1 MEELFKKSFVLN
13 KAEDIGGYLNISRK
27 AVANIA
33 EYLPI
38 FGVGETRFKYV
49 TTTRLLD
56 FIESRIPLITNGQFN
71 TFKDLVETS
80 QIKLLDNPNFYKKV
94 ITQAITIA
102 FNNLKGG
109 VAKTTTVAN
118 LAAIL
123 ASLNQKVLLV
133 DADMQNQLSDHFTGE
148 DYEGRSILQI
158 IQEYDKTKQV
168 DVELLKRTIQT
179 IDVGNGKTV
188 DLLPSEWDL
197 GRGLESSRSITNVS
211 ILLKKI
217 IGQIKNNYD
226 FILIDTPPTNI
237 LALEL
242 SFFAADYVTFV
253 VNAERKSFQS
263 FQYLVEQLHKLQ
275 IDAQEFSLD
284 IKLDSVIL
292 SKYKETTT
300 TTGWADEITK
310 ICQKEELKM
319 YKVMLRE
326 LFAQADTNNKALIAM
341 SEKRTEALE
350 ITDELMAYA
359 IDLINRK

>member
-1 MEELFKKSFVLN
+1 MEKIEKSFVLN
-13 KAEDIGGYLNISRK
+13 KAEDIGAYLKINRK

-38 FGVGETRFKYV
+38 FGVGETRYRYV

-80 QIKLLDNPNFYKKV
+80 QIKVLDNPDFYKKV
-94 ITQAITIA
+94 MRQAITVA

-133 DADMQNQLSDHFTGE
+133 DMDMQNQLSDHFTGE
-148 DYEGRSILQI
+148 DYSGRSILQV
-158 IQEYDKTKQV
+158 IQEYDKTKKV
-168 DVELLKRTIQT
+168 DLELLKRTIQT
-179 IDVGNGKTV
+179 IDVGNDRTV

-217 IGQIKNNYD
+217 IGQIKDNYD
-226 FILIDTPPTNI
+226 FVLIDTPPTNI

-242 SFFAADYVTFV
+242 SFFAADYITFV

-263 FQYLVEQLHKLQ
+263 FEYLVEQLHKLQ

-292 SKYKETTT
+292 GKYKETVMTK
-300 TTGWADEITK
+300 GWLDEIQD
-310 ICQKEELKM
+310 ICVKEDLNI

-326 LFAQADTNNKALIAM
+326 LFAQADVDNKALISM

-350 ITDELMAYA
+350 ITDELIAYA

>member
-1 MEELFKKSFVLN
+1 MSSSSLVLN
-13 KAEDIGGYLNISRK
+13 KAEDIGKYLGINRK

-38 FGVGETRFKYV
+38 FGVGETRHRYV

-56 FIESRIPLITNGQFN
+56 FIESRIAIITNGQFK
-71 TFKDLVETS
+71 TFKDLIETS
-80 QIKLLDNPNFYKKV
+80 QVKVLANPDFYKKV
-94 ITQAITIA
+94 SSQSITLA

-133 DADMQNQLSDHFTGE
+133 DMDMQNQLSDHFTGE
-148 DYEGRSILQI
+148 DYKGKSILQV

-168 DVELLKRTIQT
+168 DVELLKKTIVT
-179 IDVGNGKTV
+179 IDVGNNKTV

-217 IGQIKNNYD
+217 IGQIKNEYD

-263 FQYLVEQLHKLQ
+263 FEYLVDQLHKLQ
-275 IDAQEFSLD
+275 IDAQEFSLN

-292 SKYKETTT
+292 SKYKETVMTK
-300 TTGWADEITK
+300 GWLDEIQD
-310 ICQKEELKM
+310 ICDREKLSM
-319 YKVMLRE
+319 YQVMLRE
-326 LFAQADTNNKALIAM
+326 LFATADVDNKALIAM

-350 ITDELMAYA
+350 VTDELTSYA
-359 IDLINRK
+359 INLINRK

>member
-1 MEELFKKSFVLN
+1 MSNIEKSYVLN
-13 KAEDIGGYLNISRK
+13 KAEDIGTYLKINRK

-38 FGVGETRFKYV
+38 FGVGETRYRYV

-56 FIESRIPLITNGQFN
+56 FIESRIPLITNGQFH

-80 QIKLLDNPNFYKKV
+80 QIKVLDNPEFYKKV
-94 ITQAITIA
+94 INQAITVA

-123 ASLNQKVLLV
+123 ASLNQRVLLV
-133 DADMQNQLSDHFTGE
+133 DMDMQNQLSDHFTGE
-148 DYEGRSILQI
+148 DYTGRSILQV
-158 IQEYDKTKQV
+158 IQEYDKTKKV
-168 DVELLKRTIQT
+168 DVELLRKTIQT
-179 IDVGNGKTV
+179 IDVGNDKTV
-188 DLLPSEWDL
+188 DLIPSEWDL

-217 IGQIKNNYD
+217 IGQVKQDYD

-263 FQYLVEQLHKLQ
+263 FEYLVDQLHKLQ
-275 IDAQEFSLD
+275 VDAQEFSLD

-292 SKYKETTT
+292 AKHKETVMTK
-300 TTGWADEITK
+300 GWLDEIQN
-310 ICQKEELKM
+310 ICDKEKLKM

-326 LFAQADTNNKALIAM
+326 LFAQADVDNKALISM

-350 ITDELMAYA
+350 ITDELIAYA